1 MARREIHAAGPRTR
15 GRMVH
20 ALCGLSVA
28 RKDTGKGARVTCSL
42 CQVVA
47 TRAAESANT
56 GKKSNGAK
64 GGRR

>member
-1 MARREIHAAGPRTR
+1 
-15 GRMVH
+15 MVH

>member
-1 MARREIHAAGPRTR
+1 MARREIHVAGPRAR
-15 GRMVH
+15 SRIVQ

-28 RKDTGKGARVTCSL
+28 RKDTGKGSRVTCSL

-47 TRAAESANT
+47 TRAAEST
-56 GKKSNGAK
+56 RDSSNGR